1 MKKFI
6 AILMTC
12 IMLLACVPF
21 SVSAAESVWSESAT
35 VNAAFSV
42 PAGDTYK
49 ITGTYTIATTAR
61 VEEGATLLIAKG
73 GSIIFTG
80 AAGRL
85 INSGN
90 VIVENGGT
98 LNLSGT
104 GSELSDATFVN
115 NETGKLTIG
124 TTAECYLASGSA
136 AFNYGTIENIDKMT
150 VKGTLSHQVTIPG
163 TFTVGYSYLETWNR
177 QNFETTYTVGYY
189 QYQAGDADLDY
200 TESSSYTLASA
211 ETTVLVPHGQKL
223 FLMITPEEGVE
234 GDWCDVGRMQITA
247 GGQSLKA
254 ENIIDNDRGVFSIT
268 PANALKVQV
277 YSTSYKDLVKIYEI
291 NLPKTEA
298 YYVISK
304 DGDVDV
310 ATVEF
315 GKVFSFRVVLAP
327 EYDKSDS
334 YVYVNTLYMEPDE
347 YGYYDVTGPIV
358 DEGMATAGGVQ
369 EDIEIQVM
377 GVSANASQ
385 EMMGSLVGFIQQIF
399 SVIEEIFSYFFGI
412 FDDLGNIGA

>member
-21 SVSAAESVWSESAT
+21 TVSAAETVWSESTT

-42 PAGDTYK
+42 PAGDTYR
-49 ITGTYTIATTAR
+49 ITGTYTISTTAR
-61 VEEGATLLIAKG
+61 VEEGATLVIAKG
-73 GSIIFTG
+73 GSVIFTG

-85 INSGN
+85 INSGK
-90 VIVENGGT
+90 VIVENGGN

-104 GSELSDATFVN
+104 GSELADATFVN
-115 NETGKLTIG
+115 NDTGVLTIG

-234 GDWCDVGRMQITA
+234 GDWCDIGRMQITA

-254 ENIIDNDRGVFSIT
+254 DDTIDNDRGVFCIT

-277 YSTSYKDLVKIYEI
+277 YSTSYKDLVKIFEI
-291 NLPKTEA
+291 TLPRTEA

-315 GKVFSFRVVLAP
+315 GKVFSFRVVLSP
-327 EYDKSDS
+327 DYDKSDS

-358 DEGMATAGGVQ
+358 AEGMASAGGVQ
-369 EDIEIQVM
+369 EDVEIQVM

-399 SVIEEIFSYFFGI
+399 SVIEEIFSYFLGI
-412 FDDLGNIGA
+412 FDGLGNLGA